1 MRIGWVTPF
10 VLRSSIGRVSAAV
23 TAALAARGHEVEI
36 LRCEDRVDPTEPL
49 HPTALVVRH
58 WREIDLARLRTDF
71 DVVIVNIGDN
81 YPFHAGALAILDAAP
96 CLGIF
101 HDFYIYNLF
110 SGWLHDNQL
119 DYRRHDAEIVAT
131 YGPLAEQNAVAVR
144 SGQMQDMGEI
154 AAKLPMTE
162 WLARR
167 CEAALAHAHFYA
179 PRLEDACAG
188 PVAVTPL
195 CCPDRETPPGPPKAK
210 AKANAKN
217 SLTITTVGVMNPN
230 KRIADVIHAIGGSE
244 TLKACVYRLVGPI
257 SDEER
262 ARLEAIAA
270 EVGFTNLMIDGAVD
284 DAVLDQRLD
293 ETDIICAL
301 RKPVLEGASGSAC
314 EGMLSGRPTVVAS
327 AGFYGELPDDLV
339 FKVDGEIVVDEIRAV
354 LERLA
359 DDPALRRETGE
370 AARAWAL
377 ETLNAERY
385 AQAVEG
391 LAQAQMTSRPL
402 LAIGE
407 RIGHELR
414 GFGLAESDP
423 SAARIGATL
432 QKLFAPIQD

>member
-1 MRIGWVTPF
+1 MKICWVTPF

-23 TAALAARGHEVEI
+23 TAALAARGHQVEI
-36 LRCEDRVDPTEPL
+36 LRCEDRDEPPEPL
-49 HPTALVVRH
+49 HPTALPVRH
-58 WREIDLARLRTDF
+58 WREIDLAGLRTTY

-110 SGWLHDNQL
+110 SGWLHYNGL

-131 YGPLAEQNAVAVR
+131 YGPEAELDAVAVR
-144 SGQMQDMGEI
+144 SGQMLDMGEI

-167 CEAALAHAHFYA
+167 CEAALAHARFYA
-179 PRLEDACAG
+179 PRLEAACPG

-195 CCPDRETPPGPPKAK
+195 CCPDRETPPGPPGDKDR
-210 AKANAKN
+210 
-217 SLTITTVGVMNPN
+217 LTITTVGVMNPN
-230 KRIADVIHAIGGSE
+230 KRVADVIRAIGGSE
-244 TLKACVYRLVGPI
+244 TLKACTYRLVGPI
-257 SDEER
+257 SDDER
-262 ARLEAIAA
+262 VRLEAVAA
-270 EVGFTNLMIDGAVD
+270 EAGFANLVIDGAVD
-284 DAVLDQRLD
+284 DQTLDQRLA
-293 ETDIICAL
+293 EADIVCAL

-314 EGMLSGRPTVVAS
+314 EGMLSGRPTVVAD

-339 FKVDGEIVVDEIRAV
+339 FKVGGEIRVDELRVV
-354 LERLA
+354 LERLVCDA
-359 DDPALRRETGE
+359 SLRRTTGA

-385 AQAVEG
+385 AQAVED
-391 LAQAQMTSRPL
+391 LALVQLTSRPL

-407 RIGHELR
+407 RIGHQLR
-414 GFGLAESDP
+414 GFGLPDSDP
-423 SAARIGATL
+423 AAGRIGATL
-432 QKLFAPIQD
+432 QKLFAPFDA

>member
-1 MRIGWVTPF
+1 MKICWVTPF

-23 TAALAARGHEVEI
+23 TAALAARGHQVEI
-36 LRCEDRVDPTEPL
+36 LRCEDRADPGEPL
-49 HPTALVVRH
+49 HPSRLLVRH
-58 WREIDLARLRTDF
+58 WRDVDLARLRTDF

-110 SGWLHDNQL
+110 SGWLHHNGL

-131 YGPLAEQNAVAVR
+131 YGPEAEPHAVAVR
-144 SGQMQDMGEI
+144 SGQMLDMGEI

-167 CEAALAHAHFYA
+167 CEAALAHARFYA
-179 PRLEDACAG
+179 PRLEAACPG
-188 PVAVTPL
+188 PVDVTPL
-195 CCPDRETPPGPPKAK
+195 CCPDRETPPGPPRIKDR
-210 AKANAKN
+210 
-217 SLTITTVGVMNPN
+217 LTITTVGVMNPN
-230 KRIADVIHAIGGSE
+230 KRVADVIRAIGGSE
-244 TLKACVYRLVGPI
+244 TLKACIYRLVGPI
-257 SDEER
+257 SDDER
-262 ARLEAIAA
+262 ASLEAVAA
-270 EVGFTNLMIDGAVD
+270 EVGFVNLLIDGAVD
-284 DAVLDQRLD
+284 DATLDQRL
-293 ETDIICAL
+293 EEADILCAL

-314 EGMLSGRPTVVAS
+314 EGMLSGRPTVVAR

-339 FKVDGEIVVDEIRAV
+339 FKVDGEIVVDEIRTV
-354 LERLA
+354 LERLVGDA
-359 DDPALRRETGE
+359 DLRRETGA

-377 ETLNAERY
+377 ATLNAERY

-391 LAQAQMTSRPL
+391 LAQVQITTRPL
-402 LAIGE
+402 LAVGE

-414 GFGLAESDP
+414 GFGLAEGDP

-432 QKLFAPIQD
+432 QRLLAPIEA